1 MTVSEE
7 GHFRA
12 DMAEGSGRGE
22 FKPNLGGGRGTAFFV
37 NVHAAVVGELWQA
50 SGCMYVG
57 CMYVGCMYNTPP
69 SEWVLLTL

>member
-1 MTVSEE
+1 
-7 GHFRA
+7 
-12 DMAEGSGRGE
+12 MAEGSGRGD
-22 FKPNLGGGRGTAFFV
+22 FKPNMGGGRGTAFFV

-57 CMYVGCMYNTPP
+57 CMYNAPP